1 MRKVNCK
8 GKKIQLSQRMLLA
21 QEQRKNKSCSGIT
34 LNWRWTQILAGGECP
49 SSLSAGVV
57 QLQNPVLRCSVIN
70 LRNRSDDVVC

>member
-1 MRKVNCK
+1 
-8 GKKIQLSQRMLLA
+8 MLLA

-57 QLQNPVLRCSVIN
+57 QLQNPVLRC
-70 LRNRSDDVVC
+70 